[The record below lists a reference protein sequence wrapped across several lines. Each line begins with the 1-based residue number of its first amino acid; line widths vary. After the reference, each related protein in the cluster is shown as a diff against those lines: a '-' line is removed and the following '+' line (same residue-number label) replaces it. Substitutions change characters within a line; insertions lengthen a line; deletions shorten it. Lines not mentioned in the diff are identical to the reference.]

1 MSVSLYCQGQ
11 CCNSLNLLFKIM
23 FLALICRRFLGVFIH
38 ALLSRAYLSW
48 DFLSE
53 LFAVLYCAC
62 YTGESTFEVKIEI
75 KTEADVSDDKPRPYL
90 CSVCDKRFTTKQR
103 LTRHTDVHTT
113 VVYTCS
119 SLPDLSLPTS
129 NLLQADFWCIRRLM

>member
-1 MSVSLYCQGQ
+1 MAYCQRKELVIGIIIIHCYTTSTDCPLVTSLFTVL
-11 CCNSLNLLFKIM
+11 CC
-23 FLALICRRFLGVFIH
+23 V
-38 ALLSRAYLSW
+38 
-48 DFLSE
+48 
-53 LFAVLYCAC
+53 C

-129 NLLQADFWCIRRLM
+129 SLLQADFWCIRRLM